1 MKTLTKLIVVASFAG
16 AAFAQQPNQ
25 TPTDGGFKMQFGA
38 RIPMRDNVN
47 LSADIWLPSAPGRYP
62 SILVRTPY
70 VKSAGQF
77 GLPKLGQFFA
87 SHGYAFVYQDTRGRG
102 DSEGQFDFFFSEAH
116 DGYDTIE
123 WMAAQPWSN
132 GKVGMMGVSYLGTV
146 QWLAAREH
154 PPHLVCIAPTAA
166 PGR

>member
-25 TPTDGGFKMQFGA
+25 PPTDGGFKMQFGA

-70 VKSAGQF
+70 VKSSGE
-77 GLPKLGQFFA
+77 
-87 SHGYAFVYQDTRGRG
+87 YW
-102 DSEGQFDFFFSEAH
+102 SE
-116 DGYDTIE
+116 
-123 WMAAQPWSN
+123 PLN
-132 GKVGMMGVSYLGTV
+132 
-146 QWLAAREH
+146 
-154 PPHLVCIAPTAA
+154 
-166 PGR
+166 